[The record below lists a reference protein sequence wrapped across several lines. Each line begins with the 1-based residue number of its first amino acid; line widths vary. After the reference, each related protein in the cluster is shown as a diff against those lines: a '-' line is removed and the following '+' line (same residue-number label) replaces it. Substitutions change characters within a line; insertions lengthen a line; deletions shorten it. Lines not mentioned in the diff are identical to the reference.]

1 MSLSI
6 EQYNIQNIYVY
17 LMIKLSGTFEIRRL
31 YFDFSNRK
39 NSLTRS
45 TTAVKWWICLNCT
58 MYSNTVSSIK
68 SGKYNL
74 NNAQCLNKYLLI

>member
-45 TTAVKWWICLNCT
+45 TTAVK
-58 MYSNTVSSIK
+58 
-68 SGKYNL
+68 
-74 NNAQCLNKYLLI
+74 